1 MCEKNVLV
9 FALLFCLASVVLGSS
24 SYANEAEPSREN
36 QVLRH
41 AVFFKFKAGVGE
53 DEIAAIV
60 KAFGELP
67 EKIEAIRSFD
77 WGENISKSGMD
88 DGYTH
93 CFLLTFADEAGR
105 AEYLPHPAHKEF
117 VKLLSGKIE
126 TPFVLDYWGK
136 PDEFGEDA
144 LRHAVFFRWK
154 PGLPET
160 EVEKMDAEIRAF
172 PQSIAQIQTFEAGVN
187 VSIEPFDAGFTHC
200 YLVTFADEGA
210 LAEYIEHETHM
221 ALVGKLEAT
230 VKDVRVF
237 DWLPGE

>member
-1 MCEKNVLV
+1 MTFRSLITVIVVASLFSHTLPRV
-9 FALLFCLASVVLGSS
+9 FADGAG
-24 SYANEAEPSREN
+24 AGGEGR
-36 QVLRH
+36 VLRH
-41 AVFFKFKAGVGE
+41 AVFFKFKEGVGD
-53 DEIAAIV
+53 DEVVAIV

-67 EKIEAIRSFD
+67 SQIEAIEAFE

-88 DGYTH
+88 GGYTH

-105 AEYLPHPAHKEF
+105 AEYLPHPAHKAF
-117 VKLLSGKIE
+117 VKLLGGKIE

-136 PDEFGEDA
+136 PGDFGEDA

-154 PGLPET
+154 LELT
-160 EVEKMDAEIRAF
+160 EAEVRKMDAEIRAF
-172 PQSIAQIQTFEAGVN
+172 PESISQIQTFEAGVN
-187 VSIEPFDAGFTHC
+187 VSVEPFDAGFTHC
-200 YLVTFADEGA
+200 YLVTFADEAA

-237 DWLPGE
+237 DWLPGK